1 MEMSIN
7 STTRNQIREIRSK
20 LKNRIGDN
28 EFKNDDQVIDAAV
41 SLWHKQLKRNKD
53 I

>member
-7 STTRNQIREIRSK
+7 STTRNQIMEIRSK
-20 LKNRIGDN
+20 LKNRIGND
-28 EFKNDDQVIDAAV
+28 EYANDDQVIDAAV
-41 SLWHKQLKRNKD
+41 SLWHKQLKKNKD

>member
-1 MEMSIN
+1 MRLN
-7 STTRNQIREIRSK
+7 QTTKIQIKEIRSK